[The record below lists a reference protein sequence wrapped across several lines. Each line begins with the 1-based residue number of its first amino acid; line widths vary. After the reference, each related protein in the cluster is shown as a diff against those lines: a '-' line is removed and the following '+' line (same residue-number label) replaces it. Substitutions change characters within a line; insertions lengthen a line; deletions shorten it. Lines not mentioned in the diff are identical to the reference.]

1 MMIRPTRLVAVA
13 LVAGSLAACTPLY
26 RNHGYTPFPEDL
38 AQIRIGV
45 DTRASVAETVGTPT
59 TQGVTTEGGY
69 YYVESR
75 FRHYAFLAPEEISRE
90 VLAITFSPS
99 GVVRNIARY
108 GLEDGQVVVLQS
120 RITED
125 NIPDRTFIQ
134 QLLRNISN
142 FDAGSLIGGDG

>member
-59 TQGVTTEGGY
+59 TQGVTTDGGY

-90 VLAITFSPS
+90 VLAITFTPDDR
-99 GVVRNIARY
+99 VRNIARY
-108 GLEDGQVVVLQS
+108 GLEDGRVVVLQT

-142 FDAGSLIGGDG
+142 FDAGTFLGDG